1 MKAKEAEQLTGLS
14 KQTLIWYEKE
24 GLIHPERNENRYRE
38 YSDQDVKTLQ
48 LIKLLR
54 NMDISIDDIRQI
66 LNGHLSMEEIFE
78 QQKAYLHQEESKIK
92 DLEKKVRFYADT
104 KAPLINDL
112 EKLHKPKI
120 GLGGQEK
127 ALEPF
132 HIGTHPDRKR
142 LEKLL
147 FWNGVW
153 FVSVIA
159 VVSLFL
165 CQFEHVWGIV
175 PPLFVPLTLGAAL
188 IFVLF
193 GSGIPQL
200 GLRNIADRYF
210 QYVEY
215 SREGIAYISPKT
227 LQEKIRFLQKTF
239 HRQDTLTYVS
249 YDQVEK
255 VSVIHDTKYIR
266 IFLPIASELFVTSF
280 VFHLK
285 DKTSFS
291 ILHQMFYGNDEEVI
305 LRILREHVGQVV
317 ITKRPCA

>member
-1 MKAKEAEQLTGLS
+1 
-14 KQTLIWYEKE
+14 
-24 GLIHPERNENRYRE
+24 
-38 YSDQDVKTLQ
+38 
-48 LIKLLR
+48 
-54 NMDISIDDIRQI
+54 
-66 LNGHLSMEEIFE
+66 MEEIFE

-120 GLGGQEK
+120 GLGEQEK

-200 GLRNIADRYF
+200 GLGNIADRYF
-210 QYVEY
+210 QYVEF

-317 ITKRPCA
+317 ITKRPCALCSREKFFLQHHPYHGHNTADTDENGYGINGAGQSDIPFQVSRKSRGRRRDGGKYQNSQSLAVL